1 MCTESNISLL
11 NLRESLISILE
22 SKWSWKK
29 SLKCLWRLAEV
40 SAGIPFLKKKEDSL
54 AFPTALYILPRCQTI
69 SKTSTTFNND

>member
-40 SAGIPFLKKKEDSL
+40 SAGIPFLKKKK
-54 AFPTALYILPRCQTI
+54 IL
-69 SKTSTTFNND
+69 